1 MPGRD
6 KDLITKNG
14 MPIPQ
19 SYNPQTEDWESYIGV
34 SWGKTA
40 GGLYVPVAVT
50 DEGHV
55 KVQQSGTIVSA
66 QSVGSMEVAAGAKV
80 LVFEDDSGLFSKAMF
95 LIYISAGPK
104 AGKLFERYRV
114 GGHSSVALEREIPL
128 INRGGDRMLTE
139 QPYPLLSPHAVRI
152 YWENTTTETQT
163 ISRFVTW
170 FYGR

>member
-55 KVQQSGTIVSA
+55 KVQQSGTILQNKNYTTELISWVTL
-66 QSVGSMEVAAGAKV
+66 QLRSVG
-80 LVFEDDSGLFSKAMF
+80 
-95 LIYISAGPK
+95 
-104 AGKLFERYRV
+104 
-114 GGHSSVALEREIPL
+114 ALS
-128 INRGGDRMLTE
+128 LTM
-139 QPYPLLSPHAVRI
+139 P
-152 YWENTTTETQT
+152 
-163 ISRFVTW
+163 
-170 FYGR
+170 